1 MSNFTNLDHYIIPS
15 DLLMCMLDAY
25 QQIGKTNL
33 YLDKISND
41 LNHLNEKAL
50 IEDAKA
56 LCELLN
62 LNIVDNRKAILL
74 EKDGAPRN
82 KEEEALK
89 NIKTTLK
96 HIQQDAKN
104 YKIQASE
111 LIGYVNE
118 IYGKHK
124 YTYSTKLVSKAILK
138 TNEKKTVRM
147 LINERFDEFNYYT
160 DNKKS
165 ENILLS
171 MILALDVI
179 NLEPYNGENPL
190 ACLLLIYYLLFQNH
204 IDVFKYQSFFRRLQI
219 RFAEFEQEIKNA
231 SMNYYDGYIQPSGLS
246 KILFEIIIDAYK
258 ETEELTKKISYQNL
272 GLKSDN
278 VETTIYKLPEFFTKD
293 DIRKENP
300 TVSDA
305 TINRILNK
313 MRDDGL
319 IMPLGTGRS
328 AKWRKNQENIDKDVP
343 LSRKLGD

>member
-25 QQIGKTNL
+25 KQIGKTNV
-33 YLDKISND
+33 YLDKISSD
-41 LNHLNEKAL
+41 LNHLNEKAI

-62 LNIVDNRKAILL
+62 LNIADNRKAILL
-74 EKDGAPRN
+74 EKDGVARN

-89 NIKTTLK
+89 NIKKVLK
-96 HIQQDAKN
+96 AIQIEAKN
-104 YKIQASE
+104 YHISASE
-111 LIGYVNE
+111 LVGYVND

-124 YTYSTKLVSKAILK
+124 YTYSSKLVSKAILK

-147 LINERFDEFNYYT
+147 LINERFDEFDEYCKE
-160 DNKKS
+160 KKS
-165 ENILLS
+165 ESIILS
-171 MILALDVI
+171 MILFLDVL
-179 NLEPYNGENPL
+179 NLEPYSGENPL
-190 ACLLLIYYLLFQNH
+190 AGLLLIYYLLFQNH
-204 IDVFKYQSFFRRLQI
+204 IDVFKYQSFFVRLKD
-219 RFAEFEQEIKNA
+219 RFTDFNNEIKNA
-231 SMNYYDGYIQPSGLS
+231 SMNYNDGYVQASGLS
-246 KILFEIIIDAYK
+246 KIIFEIIIDAYNV
-258 ETEELTKKISYQNL
+258 TEELTKKISYQNQ

-278 VETTIYKLPEFFTKD
+278 VELTIYKLPEFFTKD

-328 AKWRKNQENIDKDVP
+328 AKWRKNQENIDNVE